1 MVFYRQGRQESRSF
15 SIKVCDDL
23 QNLTC
28 VDQNLKRYLV
38 PLGSLMREEDPD
50 GLIIFFDDTFDYGTE
65 PLPKSPEAQ
74 RVFDELEKKY
84 RQKKR
89 KGESC
94 TYEN

>member
-1 MVFYRQGRQESRSF
+1 MKYFIEKDGEKVEVF

-28 VDQNLKRYLV
+28 VDKSLKRYIV
-38 PLGSLMREEDPD
+38 PLGSIMEEDVPDPD
-50 GLIIFFDDTFDYGTE
+50 GLIIFFDDTFDCGKE

-84 RQKKR
+84 GQKKR
-89 KGESC
+89 RRK
-94 TYEN
+94 